1 MMTFE
6 NLQNLFAESF
16 PNGNLFLDHNLNVNV
31 CYRKGGFCH
40 QYKPQAD
47 QSQYRCSIKTS
58 ILDTDD
64 ATQRVVTYYYN
75 PRRHNE
81 NTALAVLLGLA
92 NYEELEYRFI
102 RE

>member
-6 NLQNLFAESF
+6 NLQVLFSECF
-16 PNGNLFLDHNLNVNV
+16 PSGSLFLDHNLNVCV
-31 CYRKGGFCH
+31 SRRSGGFC
-40 QYKPQAD
+40 QVYKPQAD
-47 QSQYRCSIKTS
+47 ECQYRCSIKTS

-75 PRRHNE
+75 PKRHNE

-92 NYEELEYRFI
+92 NYEELEYRFSK
-102 RE
+102 E